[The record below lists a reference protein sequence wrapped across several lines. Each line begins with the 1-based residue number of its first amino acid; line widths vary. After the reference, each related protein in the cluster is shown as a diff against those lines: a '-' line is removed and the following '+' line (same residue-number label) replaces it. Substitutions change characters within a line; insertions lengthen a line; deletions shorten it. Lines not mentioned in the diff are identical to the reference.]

1 MRFVDDL
8 FSLYREHLEEDEEN
22 AVSVVLNILE
32 DQTREDIMKL
42 IREMEDEEVIQMV
55 GVYLVEML
63 KMKIAQEGG
72 PTEWDSSLNRPRYH

>member
-8 FSLYREHLEEDEEN
+8 FSLYREHLADDEEN

-42 IREMEDEEVIQMV
+42 IREMDDEEVIQMV

-63 KMKIAQEGG
+63 KMKIAQEGDG
-72 PTEWDSSLNRPRYH
+72 TDWDSAINRPRYH

>member
-8 FSLYREHLEEDEEN
+8 YSLYREHLEDEEN

-32 DQTREDIMKL
+32 DQNREDIMKL
-42 IREMEDEEVIQMV
+42 IEEMDDEEVVQMV

-63 KMKIAQEGG
+63 KMKMSQEGQLSDWES
-72 PTEWDSSLNRPRYH
+72 PLKRPRYH

>member
-8 FSLYREHLEEDEEN
+8 FSLYREHLADDEEN

-42 IREMEDEEVIQMV
+42 IREMDDEEVIQMV

-63 KMKIAQEGG
+63 KMKMAQEGER
-72 PTEWDSSLNRPRYH
+72 TDWESLFNRPRYH

>member
-8 FSLYREHLEEDEEN
+8 FSLYREHLADNEEN

-32 DQTREDIMKL
+32 DQTREDIMQL
-42 IREMEDEEVIQMV
+42 IRDMDDEEVIQMV

-63 KMKIAQEGG
+63 KMKIAQEGDG
-72 PTEWDSSLNRPRYH
+72 TEGESANHPRYH